1 MYAHCVVTP
10 LQIPVE
16 QLEFEGVVLHR
27 NRRGYNRS
35 LNKLILPVV
44 NFTVDNALNVNSD
57 SGGNAHSVAPFEVT
71 VEPLEFGAVA
81 LHRNGA

>member
-1 MYAHCVVTP
+1 
-10 LQIPVE
+10 
-16 QLEFEGVVLHR
+16 
-27 NRRGYNRS
+27 
-35 LNKLILPVV
+35 
-44 NFTVDNALNVNSD
+44 VNSD